1 MSEQTELSQPTP
13 AGRSRRG
20 LFVGVA
26 AAAAVAG
33 MGMAWR
39 RHATTAPDTTP
50 LGGAP
55 AAGASGGALGPGETQ
70 LWSLVLDTPTG
81 EKLALQT
88 LRGKPLM
95 INFWATWCP
104 PCIEELPLLDGFY
117 KANASNGWQ
126 IIGLALDQPS
136 AVRNFLQK
144 TPVSFPIVMG
154 GLDGSDLGRNLGNS
168 VGGLPFT
175 VVFGSAG
182 TVLHRKMGKVSPDD
196 LKVWRTLT

>member
-1 MSEQTELSQPTP
+1 M
-13 AGRSRRG
+13 
-20 LFVGVA
+20 
-26 AAAAVAG
+26 
-33 MGMAWR
+33 
-39 RHATTAPDTTP
+39 
-50 LGGAP
+50 
-55 AAGASGGALGPGETQ
+55 
-70 LWSLVLDTPTG
+70 LDTPTG

-117 KANASNGWQ
+117 KENAANGWQ

-175 VVFGSAG
+175 VVLGGAG
-182 TVLHRKMGKVSPDD
+182 TVLHRKMGKVTVDD